1 MPGFRLASFATERLG
16 APGGPLM
23 AERRVLQALALRAAD
38 ADLVALQ
45 GVTSAAALE
54 RFRLGELARA
64 GGLDY
69 RRALL
74 IEGNDPRAGHPA
86 VLGRL
91 PIVHAR
97 SHASLSF
104 TEIGRTPPRGMPPEA
119 PVFTR
124 DCLEIET
131 ELQRR
136 RLALFVCHFGDPAPA
151 ATEPDGVGPL
161 DTGEGPRERRL
172 AEAAALRWIIERRWP
187 DPAQA
192 EWVVLGSLG
201 DALFDD
207 GGRPVPNSGLAPLVA
222 DGFAVDLL
230 ARGIPVPAERW
241 TWHLAATGTYGHHDH
256 LLLSPALA
264 RRNRDAV
271 PWLVR
276 GGLAWCAERYD
287 GPRFPRVGWLEPAAS
302 SHCPVVLDLAFNG

>member
-16 APGGPLM
+16 ARGGPLV

-54 RFRLGELARA
+54 RFRRGELALA

-69 RRALL
+69 RQALL

-86 VLGRL
+86 LLGRL

-97 SHASLSF
+97 SHAGIGF
-104 TEIGRTPPRGMPPEA
+104 AEIGRAPPIGTPPEA
-119 PVFTR
+119 PVFSR
-124 DCLEIET
+124 DCLEVET
-131 ELQRR
+131 EVQGR
-136 RLALFVCHFGDPAPA
+136 RLALFVCHFNDPAPS
-151 ATEPDGVGPL
+151 PDLAGAGSF
-161 DTGEGPRERRL
+161 DAGEGPRERRL
-172 AEAAALRWIIERRWP
+172 AEAAAVRRIIERRWA
-187 DPAQA
+187 DPARA

-201 DALFDD
+201 DEALDD
-207 GGRPVPNSGLAPLVA
+207 GGRPLPNSGLAPLVA

-230 ARGIPVPAERW
+230 VHSIAVPADRW
-241 TWHLAATGTYGHHDH
+241 TWHRAATGTYRQHDH

-264 RRNRDAV
+264 RRNRQAQ

-276 GGLAWCAERYD
+276 GGLAWCAERHG

-302 SHCPVVLDLAFNG
+302 SHCPVVVDLAFDG